1 MILETIALSKQFTRG
16 KKEFFAVKNV
26 NLQIKKGEFI
36 TVVGPSGSGKST
48 LFSMIAG
55 LAKPTSGEIHLKDS
69 KLSYLFQGQSL
80 LPSFNV
86 IDNICI
92 PLYFEKNAVVSKKN
106 ALELLKTF
114 ELDGL
119 EKEFP
124 ISLSGGEQR
133 RISLIRALI
142 SSPDIIIADE
152 PTSNLD
158 PENARLVMEFF
169 KDISD
174 SGTTVLISTH
184 DMAALEYADS
194 IYKMKHGVLTK

>member
-1 MILETIALSKQFTRG
+1 MILETVDLSKTFTRG

-26 NLQIKKGEFI
+26 NLQIKKGEFV

-55 LAKPTSGEIHLKDS
+55 LAKPTSGEIIGKDL
-69 KLSYLFQGQSL
+69 KLSYIFQGQSL
-80 LPSFNV
+80 IPSFN
-86 IDNICI
+86 IMDNICM
-92 PLYFEKNAVVSKKN
+92 PLYFDKKAIVSKNKVS
-106 ALELLKTF
+106 ELLKQF
-114 ELDGL
+114 ELEGF

-124 ISLSGGEQR
+124 SNLSGGEQR

-152 PTSNLD
+152 PTNNLD
-158 PENARLVMEFF
+158 PENSRLVMEFF

-174 SGTTVLISTH
+174 CGTTVLISTH
-184 DMAALEYADS
+184 DMTSLEYADS
-194 IYKMKHGVLTK
+194 IYKMKHGNLTK